1 MNIFLFCVSFVCAV
15 DSTQEEAEE
24 DTEDI
29 NGPDIVDAGTYG
41 TLREGGRE

>member
-1 MNIFLFCVSFVCAV
+1 MDIPGHNHFFLFCISLVCAV

-29 NGPDIVDAGTYG
+29 NGPDIVDAGTYM
-41 TLREGGRE
+41 GR